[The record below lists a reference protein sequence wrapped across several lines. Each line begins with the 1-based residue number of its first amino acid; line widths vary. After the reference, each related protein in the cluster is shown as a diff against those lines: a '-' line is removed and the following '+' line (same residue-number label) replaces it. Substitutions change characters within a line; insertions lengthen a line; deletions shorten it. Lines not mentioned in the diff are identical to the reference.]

1 MESSAQTQW
10 TSNIQWRHYGDI
22 YLTETDSPVT
32 MDRVEV
38 LTEAASAGAAAS
50 ASAAQVPS
58 QSQLKTREAKCNKTA
73 DDVVKISK
81 TSDSN
86 GHRNELTSVVR
97 DCAAEELAT
106 AFEVK
111 VNLANEHLV
120 NGFTNGIQQ
129 ETMTKEC
136 NCAKSDVKPL
146 SESSS
151 PCECVIP
158 ALVHNGSPNLSQG
171 SSDIVNRDPE
181 TRGISQNHGIVYV
194 SYESELQMPDIMR
207 IMNKDLSE
215 PYSIYTYRYFIYNW
229 PKLCFL
235 AMIGSE
241 CVGAIVCKLD
251 LNLKSA
257 KRGYIAMLAV
267 DSNHRNKGIGSNLV
281 LKAIGAMVALN
292 ADEVVLESEITNSPA
307 LRLYENLGFVRDKRL
322 FRYYLNGVDA
332 FRLKLWLK

>member
-1 MESSAQTQW
+1 
-10 TSNIQWRHYGDI
+10 
-22 YLTETDSPVT
+22 
-32 MDRVEV
+32 MDGVGV
-38 LTEAASAGAAAS
+38 LTEAVSSGAAAS
-50 ASAAQVPS
+50 AS
-58 QSQLKTREAKCNKTA
+58 QSLPHSKTREAKCPKTCDDVLRNSKTA
-73 DDVVKISK
+73 ESNCRCPESESSGCV
-81 TSDSN
+81 DSC
-86 GHRNELTSVVR
+86 V
-97 DCAAEELAT
+97 AKELAD
-106 AFEVK
+106 ALEVK
-111 VNLANEHLV
+111 VNLDSEHCM
-120 NGFTNGIQQ
+120 NGLTNGISQ
-129 ETMTKEC
+129 ENKTMKC
-136 NCAKSDVKPL
+136 ISNHSDAKSY
-146 SESSS
+146 SESPS
-151 PCECVIP
+151 PCECTS
-158 ALVHNGSPNLSQG
+158 ASSEHNGT
-171 SSDIVNRDPE
+171 SSEELEAIASSKSAVGILKE
-181 TRGISQNHGIVYV
+181 TDAIVYV

-235 AMIGSE
+235 AMIGTE

-251 LNLKSA
+251 LNRKSA

-267 DSNHRNKGIGSNLV
+267 DGNHRNKGIGSNLV